1 MSGASC
7 WKFSKPV
14 GELTDVISFQMPTG
28 ADVLSTDNQNET
40 LCIWAKVDVSR
51 KSEKRE
57 FYVVG
62 TGNPLPP
69 VSRGDFIGTVQFM
82 DGKFVVHVFEKRA
95 K

>member
-1 MSGASC
+1 MTSV
-7 WKFSKPV
+7 WKYSIPV
-14 GELTDVISFQMPTG
+14 GQLEDVIAFAMPIG
-28 ADVLSTDNQNET
+28 AHVLSVGNQNEW
-40 LCIWAKVDVSR
+40 LCIWAGVNETDR
-51 KSEKRE
+51 EEKRE

-82 DGKFVVHVFEKRA
+82 DGKFVVHVFEKRT